1 MRQEHSGTVLDE
13 PTDTEARNCV
23 TLRGRVS
30 SAPLLRELPSGDVI
44 LTFRLVVARAKSPM
58 TAKSKQ
64 TSDWVDCAA
73 WGGRARR
80 SASRWRVGDMVEIEG
95 ALRRRF
101 FRAEARTS
109 TRVEVEV
116 LAGRLVERAT

>member
-1 MRQEHSGTVLDE
+1 MNEVETPAGES
-13 PTDTEARNCV
+13 RNEV
-23 TLRGRVS
+23 GLTGRVS
-30 SAPLLRELPSGDVI
+30 SAPTERELPSGDKIV
-44 LTFRLVVARAKSPM
+44 TCRLVVARTRSPM

-64 TSDWVDCAA
+64 TSDWVDCVS

-80 SASRWRVGDMVEIEG
+80 SVATWRVGDVVEVEG

-101 FRAEARTS
+101 FRVASGTS

-116 LAGRLVERAT
+116 LAARTLQKAR